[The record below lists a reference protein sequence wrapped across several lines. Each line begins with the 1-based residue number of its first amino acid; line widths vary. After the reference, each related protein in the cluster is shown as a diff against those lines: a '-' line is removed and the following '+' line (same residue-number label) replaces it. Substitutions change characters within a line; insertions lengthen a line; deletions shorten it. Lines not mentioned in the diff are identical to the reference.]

1 MEQRLRNLDRRV
13 EGIEQILPTLAT
25 RDDLKAAI
33 GKAAEPLEPR
43 AELQGAKVE
52 LRTAIDESEQ
62 RMRTHFDVVAESLR
76 NDVQLIATARAKLS
90 QHGQ

>member
-1 MEQRLRNLDRRV
+1 MDQNEMEQDLRNLDRRV

-25 RDDLKAAI
+25 
-33 GKAAEPLEPR
+33 R

-76 NDVQLIATARAKLS
+76 NDVQLIATALAKLS